1 MPIAYFA
8 QAMPAHEP
16 AFVDMGVNA
25 VNAAFRCV
33 LPNDVIT
40 LVAKNRRFFRVHGNH
55 ELVVVDFPRKV
66 FVVEVAASVK
76 QRLLP
81 VGFLNHVEE
90 LEERVAKRRVAQPAF
105 CLDVDHGYEVLI
117 AGAAL
122 CLKVIELLL
131 KFCFGAEEVI

>member
-90 LEERVAKRRVAQPAF
+90 HEERVAKRRVAQPAF
-105 CLDVDHGYEVLI
+105 CLDVDHGYEVLV

>member
-16 AFVDMGVNA
+16 AFVNMGVNA

-81 VGFLNHVEE
+81 VGFL
-90 LEERVAKRRVAQPAF
+90 KRRVAQPAF
-105 CLDVDHGYEVLI
+105 CLDVDHGYEVLV